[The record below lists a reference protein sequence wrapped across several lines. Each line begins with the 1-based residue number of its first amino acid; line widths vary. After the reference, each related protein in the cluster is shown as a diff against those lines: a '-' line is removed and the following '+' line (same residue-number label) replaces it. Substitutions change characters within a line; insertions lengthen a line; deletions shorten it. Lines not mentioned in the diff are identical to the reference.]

1 MQAYGND
8 YIYINTIAHPVED
21 PGLLS
26 KKISDRHFGVGSD
39 GLVLICA
46 SEICD
51 FRMRIFN
58 PDGTEAEMC
67 GNALRSTAK
76 YVYTYGLTEKK
87 EFTIETLG
95 GIKRLELTVTDKE
108 VTDIRAHIGNPVFEP
123 ASIPVLTDGDRFLEQ
138 PVQAGDRTFTASS
151 LSWGNPHTVIFVE
164 DVDAVDLETY
174 GPLLEHASCF
184 PRRTNVTFAQV
195 VDPEHIRIRGNI
207 GMRNRMLYGC
217 GDRSAAWQMCVC
229 CGSDAAGRR
238 AESRAARRRF
248 CVHAGSVLYCFPG
261 RIRV

>member
-1 MQAYGND
+1 MKVPFTKMQAYGND

-108 VTDIRAHIGNPVFEP
+108 VTDIRAHILPVYRCLQTVIG
-123 ASIPVLTDGDRFLEQ
+123 SW
-138 PVQAGDRTFTASS
+138 SS
-151 LSWGNPHTVIFVE
+151 LCRR
-164 DVDAVDLETY
+164 ET
-174 GPLLEHASCF
+174 GLLLHR
-184 PRRTNVTFAQV
+184 P
-195 VDPEHIRIRGNI
+195 
-207 GMRNRMLYGC
+207 
-217 GDRSAAWQMCVC
+217 
-229 CGSDAAGRR
+229 
-238 AESRAARRRF
+238 
-248 CVHAGSVLYCFPG
+248 FPG
-261 RIRV
+261 AIPIRLFLWRMWTLSIWKHTALCLNMHRASQDGPM